1 MSYYARDLK
10 PASNIVIDK
19 TNIFANPP
27 LNIMA
32 PLHHTIV
39 TYSAGENYG
48 QPVLPDMNYSYWE
61 VLTLCTAPTRA
72 LQIAFE
78 CYNGT
83 TRRMFMRRRHVDSDD
98 YSQWGEWVDMALKSD
113 VDSEAAARANVDS
126 ALQTNINNEVAAR
139 ANADSAEAT
148 ARANAD
154 SAEATARA
162 NADSAL
168 QTNINNE
175 GTART
180 DADVAHANSFLGAGL
195 HGTQWV
201 AWGIDIGLIQIRY
214 GTFSFSTDGVGSVVF
229 GTALGSYCHIVYVM
243 PAGNT
248 SDTTGVRWR
257 DTSVVSVSATGF
269 AAFGNSGAV
278 YRYLAIGN

>member
-126 ALQTNINNEVAAR
+126 ALQTNINNE
-139 ANADSAEAT
+139 
-148 ARANAD
+148 
-154 SAEATARA
+154 
-162 NADSAL
+162 
-168 QTNINNE
+168 